1 MEQKNENKLLMPHN
15 YHAINGEEM
24 QYIEGGNTFSFKC
37 TEAYKN
43 KVNCYNYAN
52 AVIRY
57 HGITGMT
64 QLEVAAEIYA
74 HAQIYY
80 FIRSI
85 QTNKIFTE
93 SIRDA
98 VFADLL
104 RRAEMIDVE
113 SGGDTRLGFKQ
124 AYNWIWNHIG

>member
-1 MEQKNENKLLMPHN
+1 MNQRNENKLLMPHN
-15 YHAINGEEM
+15 YYVVNEEDM

-37 TEAYKN
+37 TETYKN

-52 AVIRY
+52 AIIRY

-80 FIRSI
+80 FIKSI
-85 QTNKIFTE
+85 PTNTIFTE
-93 SIRDA
+93 AIRDA
-98 VFADLL
+98 VFADLI
-104 RRAEMIDVE
+104 RRTAIIDIE
-113 SGGDTRLGFKQ
+113 SGGDTRIGYKQ
-124 AYNWIWNHIG
+124 AYAWVWDHIG